1 MLMDTESA
9 FEVTDE
15 TTSSI
20 DAKTVIIGVS
30 ALIIIFLLV
39 LVFTLYN
46 SNNQSI
52 KTGILFDN
60 QSLESGSELLEADI
74 PSTSDKEK

>member
-1 MLMDTESA
+1 MLMDSESA

-52 KTGILFDN
+52 KTGILFDT
-60 QSLESGSELLEADI
+60 QYSESGSELLEVDI